1 MGFLGRIEKILLVR
15 SLFREAERRDWQAV
29 SKEAHACLPQRL
41 SVLASRYGF
50 SYNRVAIKHNR
61 SNWGSCSSKRNIN
74 LNMSLMLLPAELRD
88 YVMLHELCHLRALNH
103 GAEFHRLLD
112 GLCQS
117 HLGRSERSLRS
128 EIRRYHAYSGVKFR

>member
-29 SKEAHACLPQRL
+29 SKEAHAYLPQRL
-41 SVLASRYGF
+41 FVLASRYGF

>member
-15 SLFREAERRDWQAV
+15 SLFREAERRDWQTV
-29 SKEAHACLPQRL
+29 SKEAHAYLPQRL
-41 SVLASRYGF
+41 STLASRYGF

>member
-103 GAEFHRLLD
+103 GAEFHRMLD